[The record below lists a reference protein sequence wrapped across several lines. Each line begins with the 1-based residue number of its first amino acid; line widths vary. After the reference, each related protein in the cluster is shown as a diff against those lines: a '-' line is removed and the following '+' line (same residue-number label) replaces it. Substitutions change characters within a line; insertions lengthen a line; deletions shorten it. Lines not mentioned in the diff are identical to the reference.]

1 MKDETKG
8 QMYFRSFIKNSLTDL
23 RNNQMCYAYNK
34 EQLEEIKKRV
44 KEDITI
50 KEVEFG
56 ISKAYIIRL
65 KK

>member
-1 MKDETKG
+1 MKDEIKG
-8 QMYFRSFIKNSLTDL
+8 QMYFKSFIKNSLTDL
-23 RNNQMCYAYNK
+23 RNNKMCYAYNK